1 MATETRAAN
10 IPALLKVTQTRGAQV
25 SSEITALLKA
35 RNTCLWITSAEEAR
49 ALTCIFEGAAAATYE
64 IRTHDCDRGVCD
76 ATGKPI
82 APDMVDPSR
91 ALDYIATTTT
101 RCVYVLLD
109 WHTWI
114 KDPTVQRKLKN
125 LARTLE
131 SAPKPE
137 MRALAILSYSGDVP
151 PELAGV
157 ATILDVPLP
166 DRSEIAATL
175 DEICKIYPDMAPQ
188 NGAREAS
195 ITAALGLPLQG
206 AKNCFAKSLV
216 TSKSI
221 DAAIIS
227 EEKRRIVNGIPGL
240 EWFDPNPRGLAAFG
254 GADVLK
260 AATLLLKGAYSPRAR
275 AYGLACPKGF
285 VLVGPPGTGKSLFA
299 KIIATILG
307 VPLLRC
313 DLNAAKGKFVGDS
326 EKGVRRIYQIADTI
340 GRCVLWIDEVEKQL
354 GGASG
359 PQGSDGGVSADQLG
373 SFLSWMQE
381 KKSEVFVL
389 ATANDVT
396 LLPPELLRK
405 GRFDDIWFIDLPTH
419 RERAE
424 VVIAA
429 LGEYRRDVATIDA
442 ARVAQACSGFVGAEI
457 ASLVPSAML
466 VAFSD
471 GERAIT
477 TEDLLTAARVVVP
490 LSKTAGEKI
499 DKLRTWAKDKARAA
513 STPEESTAGNS
524 RNLDL

>member
-1 MATETRAAN
+1 MATGAQAAD
-10 IPALLKVTQTRGAQV
+10 IPALLKVTRTRGAQV
-25 SSEITALLKA
+25 SAEITALLKA
-35 RNTCLWITSAEEAR
+35 RNTCLWVTSGEESR
-49 ALTCIFEGAAAATYE
+49 AMTCIFEGCAGAVYE
-64 IRTHDCDRGVCD
+64 MRTVDCDRGICD
-76 ATGKPI
+76 ATGRVI
-82 APDMVDPSR
+82 APDCADPSR
-91 ALDYIATTTT
+91 ALDYIAATST

-109 WHTWI
+109 WHTWV
-114 KDPTVQRKLKN
+114 KDPMTQRKLKN
-125 LARTLE
+125 LARQLE

-137 MRALAILSYSGDVP
+137 MRALVILSYSGEIP

-157 ATILDVPLP
+157 ATALEVPLP
-166 DRSEIAATL
+166 DRAEIAATL
-175 DEICKIYPDMAPQ
+175 DAICQIYPDMAPQ

-216 TSKSI
+216 TSRSI
-221 DAAIIS
+221 DATIIAD
-227 EEKRRIVNGIPGL
+227 EKRRIVNGVPGL
-240 EWFDPNPRGLAAFG
+240 EWFDPDPRGLAAFG

-260 AATLLLKGAYSPRAR
+260 AATLLLRGAYSPRAR
-275 AYGLACPKGF
+275 AYGLKCPKGF

-299 KIIATILG
+299 KVIATILG

-396 LLPPELLRK
+396 SLPPELLRK
-405 GRFDDIWFIDLPTH
+405 GRFDDIWFVDLPTQ
-419 RERAE
+419 RERVE

-429 LGEYRRDVATIDA
+429 LGEYKRNANIDA
-442 ARVAQACSGFVGAEI
+442 VCVAQACSGFVGSEI

-466 VAFSD
+466 VAFND
-471 GERAIT
+471 GEREIT

-499 DKLRTWAKDKARAA
+499 DKLRVWAKDKARAA
-513 STPEESTAGNS
+513 STPEESTTGNI